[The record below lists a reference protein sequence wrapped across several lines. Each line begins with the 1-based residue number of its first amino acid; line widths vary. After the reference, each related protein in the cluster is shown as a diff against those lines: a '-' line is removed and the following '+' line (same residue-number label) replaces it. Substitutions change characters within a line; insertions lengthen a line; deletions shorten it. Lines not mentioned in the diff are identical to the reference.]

1 MAHKKTIVITIRNVD
16 DELIAVDQIPVTA
29 GGCSDIDIT
38 DLDATIEVVDTQP
51 RARRKRDRS
60 PLHPQSL
67 RLSDLRVGMHI
78 RVNHK
83 DDPSWSYSAIVVGS
97 PTTNEYGNIVI
108 PLVKLGEEP
117 DYITGYPEDMGLM
130 RYVTGLKVWN
140 RSWYTTIAD

>member
-1 MAHKKTIVITIRNVD
+1 MKNVVIIKIRDKNGDVV
-16 DELIAVDQIPVTA
+16 AVDEIALPGDTA
-29 GGCSDIDIT
+29 DGMT
-38 DLDATIEVVDTQP
+38 ATITTMSRP
-51 RARRKRDRS
+51 RRMQRQERS
-60 PLHPQSL
+60 PLHPDAL
-67 RLSDLRVGMHI
+67 VLADLRVGMHI

-83 DDPSWSYSAIVVGS
+83 DNPSWSYSAIVVGE

-140 RSWYTTIAD
+140 RFWYTVAAE